1 MATRTGLENSGRPL
15 SRGMSLSSRAVQLSV
30 TQGAGVGADDTRDQ
44 AGEDIDDC
52 R

>member
-1 MATRTGLENSGRPL
+1 
-15 SRGMSLSSRAVQLSV
+15 VQLSV